1 VSNKPTLAIIPALNE
16 EATIGAVVGDV
27 RANVPHADVLV
38 IDDGSQDGTA
48 QRARD
53 AGALVSVL
61 PYNLGVGGALR
72 VGYRY
77 AWRWGY
83 ERVLQI
89 DGDGQHDPAEIA
101 RLFAALDEPA
111 SSPDG
116 ESLDIVIGARFAGR
130 GDFEVTWMRRM
141 AMRLLAK
148 WLTRLAGTELTDVT
162 SGFRVCG
169 PRAIGLF
176 ARTYPVEYIGA
187 TVEALVI
194 AVRSGLAVTQVPVRM
209 RPRAG
214 GQPSH
219 GFVRSAIYVVR
230 ALAVIAMSRFQRWP
244 PPQVDKDPRI
254 MQPALL
260 DEPVDEEVS
269 P

>member
-1 VSNKPTLAIIPALNE
+1 MSDRPTLAIIPALNE

-27 RANVPHADVLV
+27 HKHLPHADVLV
-38 IDDGSQDGTA
+38 IDDGSRDGTA

-101 RLFAALDEPA
+101 RLFAVLDEP
-111 SSPDG
+111 SPAA
-116 ESLDIVIGARFAGR
+116 EPFDIVIGARFAGR

-141 AMRLLAK
+141 AMRLLAR

-194 AVRSGLAVTQVPVRM
+194 AIRSGLAVKQVPVRM

-219 GFVRSAIYVVR
+219 GFLRSAIYVVR
-230 ALAVIAMSRFQRWP
+230 ALAVVALSRFQRWP

-254 MQPALL
+254 VPPS
-260 DEPVDEEVS
+260 PVEEEVS